1 MRRHRKH
8 HFLFLVLLIGA
19 CGLHCILVFERQIR
33 DDWSYKAPPA
43 HKERH
48 SLYFASSDMH
58 IDETLQAC
66 SEYEPQSTQNLIAWT
81 DKSWK
86 ELVCPGPDVIPS
98 RLLCSTYQY
107 SDPVET
113 LITILAGVSTR
124 GVSWTSPTEL
134 APFRH
139 LLPSIVRT
147 VECGFR
153 YEVILGYDS
162 GDKFYDTPLGQE
174 VTFRWFQ
181 THVQNI
187 LANANINIMLVL
199 KKVENKIQ
207 KPGPVFN
214 DIARMAYSRGADYL
228 YRVNDDS
235 EFLSPWAYK
244 FTGIWTIGYLWYT
257 AAPGRD
263 NLRILRYFITLET
276 KMYGIRL
283 TTIDG
288 SIWKILL

>member
-1 MRRHRKH
+1 MLYHRDFYVALINEYRLEECLGPLLRSSH
-8 HFLFLVLLIGA
+8 HFG
-19 CGLHCILVFERQIR
+19 
-33 DDWSYKAPPA
+33 
-43 HKERH
+43 
-48 SLYFASSDMH
+48 
-58 IDETLQAC
+58 
-66 SEYEPQSTQNLIAWT
+66 
-81 DKSWK
+81 
-86 ELVCPGPDVIPS
+86 
-98 RLLCSTYQY
+98 
-107 SDPVET
+107 
-113 LITILAGVSTR
+113 
-124 GVSWTSPTEL
+124 
-134 APFRH
+134 
-139 LLPSIVRT
+139 T

-162 GDKFYDTPLGQE
+162 GDEFYDTPLGQE